1 MTLTG
6 SLSTALPLTG
16 MQLAQIRAQ
25 FERLLHAPVDFVVS
39 VDPSL
44 VGGFVAMVDGRIYDA
59 SVRTQL
65 EALRE
70 ELTAQEERT

>member
-1 MTLTG
+1 MWSTG
-6 SLSTALPLTG
+6 YWIMLGRENGWKMVPCYNEG
-16 MQLAQIRAQ
+16 FRN
-25 FERLLHAPVDFVVS
+25 RLFAWKWGNIF
-39 VDPSL
+39 PSL